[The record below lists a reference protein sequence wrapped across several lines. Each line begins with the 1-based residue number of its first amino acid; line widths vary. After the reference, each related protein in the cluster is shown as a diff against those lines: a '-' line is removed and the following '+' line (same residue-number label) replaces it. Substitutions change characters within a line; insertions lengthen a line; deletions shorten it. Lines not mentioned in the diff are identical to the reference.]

1 MSTQKI
7 KQHIQIFKGLTNRTH
22 HIINIYIYLYYMH
35 IKYYH
40 THPKNIELK
49 GMSDERLENPIE
61 NH

>member
-1 MSTQKI
+1 
-7 KQHIQIFKGLTNRTH
+7 
-22 HIINIYIYLYYMH
+22 MH

-61 NH
+61 DH

>member
-35 IKYYH
+35 IKDYL
-40 THPKNIELK
+40 TH
-49 GMSDERLENPIE
+49 LENESKRQTDAKPE
-61 NH
+61 TTKDR

>member
-7 KQHIQIFKGLTNRTH
+7 EQHIQIFKRLTNRTH
-22 HIINIYIYLYYMH
+22 HIINTYI
-35 IKYYH
+35 YYH

-61 NH
+61 DH